1 MPCISAAYAVMRCL
15 SVCLSV
21 RPSRSW
27 IMSKRI
33 NVSSF
38 FFSPSDSTTIL
49 ADTANLAPRHTLR
62 QCKPCTTSHC
72 QTEQTSPH
80 ATLSGTANLA
90 PRLTSRHSK
99 PRPTPHSQA
108 PQTSHHVP
116 LSRTENFAPRPTLR
130 QCKSR
135 TTPHCQTQ
143 TSPCAALSVVMPEF
157 IRRMRYSGTAWPRD
171 RYVMLRITLFS

>member
-72 QTEQTSPH
+72 QTQQTSPH

-90 PRLTSRHSK
+90 PRPTVRQSK
-99 PRPTPHSQA
+99 PRPTPHFQA
-108 PQTSHHVP
+108 PQTLHHVSLADTANLAPRHTLRHRKPHTTSHCHVPKISPHAP
-116 LSRTENFAPRPTLR
+116 LSDSANLVPRPTVR
-130 QCKSR
+130 HKPR
-135 TTPHCQTQ
+135 PVPHCQ
-143 TSPCAALSVVMPEF
+143 
-157 IRRMRYSGTAWPRD
+157 
-171 RYVMLRITLFS
+171 